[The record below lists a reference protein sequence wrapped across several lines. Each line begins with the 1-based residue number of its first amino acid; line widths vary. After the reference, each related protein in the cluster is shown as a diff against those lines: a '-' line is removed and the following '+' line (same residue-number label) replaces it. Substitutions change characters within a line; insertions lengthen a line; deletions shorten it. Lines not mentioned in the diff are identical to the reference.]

1 MSVANLVLEEIGQ
14 LDLEIGDRLPSERN
28 IADRCNISR
37 SSVRSA
43 LKELQSQRVLDVRQG
58 SGYFLASNFAL
69 KQALAGENMAWS
81 LVKIQQVCEARILV
95 ASHTT
100 ELGSQEM
107 TAAALQELE
116 NCLVDLGKAVIN
128 IDVHSMELLHNRFL
142 NIIYE
147 SCSNPE
153 YIRLLNE
160 VKIPSRFT
168 TSVMQTADG
177 DARNSYF
184 SEHVNLFQAVKNKD
198 HAAAGEICTKIYSN
212 LSLLFEKYA
221 DSIFAEN

>member
-1 MSVANLVLEEIGQ
+1 MSVANLVLEEIGR
-14 LDLEIGDRLPSERN
+14 LDLEIGGRLPSERN

-43 LKELQSQRVLDVRQG
+43 LKDLQSQRVLDVRQG
-58 SGYFLASNFAL
+58 SGYFLASDFAL
-69 KQALAGENMAWS
+69 KQALAGENMTWS

-95 ASHTT
+95 ASHAT

-107 TAAALQELE
+107 TAESLQKLE

-128 IDVHSMELLHNRFL
+128 IDVHSMELRHNCFL

-147 SCSNPE
+147 RCSNPE
-153 YIRLLNE
+153 YIRMLNE

-168 TSVMQTADG
+168 TSLMLFVNG
-177 DARNSYF
+177 DVRNSYF
-184 SEHVNLFQAVKNKD
+184 SEHVNMFQAVKKKD
-198 HAAAGEICTKIYSN
+198 HAAAREVCARIYNN
-212 LSLLFEKYA
+212 LSFLFEKYA
-221 DSIFAEN
+221 GSVFADN